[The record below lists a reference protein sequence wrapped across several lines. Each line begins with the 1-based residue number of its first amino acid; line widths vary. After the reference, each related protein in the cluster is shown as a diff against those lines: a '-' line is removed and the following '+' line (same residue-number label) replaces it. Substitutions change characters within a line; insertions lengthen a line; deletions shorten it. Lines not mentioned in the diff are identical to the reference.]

1 MSHRL
6 TNLRRMDRILYIE
19 NGVIFEDGTHAEL
32 MRTGGKYAAMYN
44 EQVSRFN

>member
-19 NGVIFEDGTHAEL
+19 NGVIFEDARMQNLCVQAEICDDN
-32 MRTGGKYAAMYN
+32 K
-44 EQVSRFN
+44 